1 MDKKVEK
8 LDAALIWAQRAHRE
22 ALARKRAAGE
32 PRNPLRGK
40 PGQEEAF
47 AAAEQEAAV
56 TATILAALRRAKEAE
71 PEPEKG
77 HPVREYLQLFFWFC
91 AATGGGALAGLG
103 LSLIAHR
110 LAVPLAAVL
119 AVLAALT
126 LGFILWKRRG

>member
-8 LDAALIWAQRAHRE
+8 LDTALIWAQRAHRE

-32 PRNPLRGK
+32 PRNPFRGK

-56 TATILAALRRAKEAE
+56 TATILATLRRAKEA
-71 PEPEKG
+71 EPEKG
-77 HPVREYLQLFFWFC
+77 HPVREYLLLFFGSC
-91 AATGGGALAGLG
+91 AAAGGGALAGLG

-110 LAVPLAAVL
+110 LAVPLTAVL
-119 AVLAALT
+119 AALAALT
-126 LGFILWKRRG
+126 LGFMLWKRRG